1 MPVPDQV
8 PLPPDRSAEAEADFK
23 AVPLAYQQ
31 VLMANGGVMGELVRD
46 HVVQVIIGVPGGAPP
61 ASEAHH
67 ASGVMVFTGKTLC
80 LCMAQ
85 HIVAMYRQLRRTNDR
100 LVFQAG
106 NVSFDPE
113 PRILF
118 ESVADDLIVLGM
130 NGSDQNRIPA
140 HTWTCAVWPPP
151 SPVNE
156 ENVAFAGLPP
166 TFLHNAGS

>member
-1 MPVPDQV
+1 MPVPDEI

-23 AVPLAYQQ
+23 ALPLAYQQ
-31 VLMANGGVMGELVRD
+31 VLIAHGGAIGERVRD
-46 HVVQVIIGVPGGAPP
+46 HVVQVIIGVPGGATP

-80 LCMAQ
+80 LCIAQ
-85 HIVAMYRQLRRTNDR
+85 HIVAKYRQLRRTNDR

-106 NVSFDPE
+106 NISFDPE

-140 HTWTCAVWPPP
+140 HTWICAVWPPP
-151 SPVNE
+151 GPV
-156 ENVAFAGLPP
+156 VP
-166 TFLHNAGS
+166 TFLRLVPIGAG